1 MLWDIQMANRI
12 AASAL
17 SLPNHSVCIV
27 FAATIIT
34 GLVEDC
40 TTLFLNKRESS
51 LCYFGPLYSI
61 EKQTN
66 RHKTLHEH

>member
-1 MLWDIQMANRI
+1 MANRI

-17 SLPNHSVCIV
+17 SLPNHSFCIV